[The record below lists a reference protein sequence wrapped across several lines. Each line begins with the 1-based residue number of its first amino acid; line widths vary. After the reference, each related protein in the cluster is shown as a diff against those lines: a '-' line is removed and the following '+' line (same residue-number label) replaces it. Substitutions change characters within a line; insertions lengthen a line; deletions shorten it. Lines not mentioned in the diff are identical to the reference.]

1 MKSFYEWQKEL
12 KEDSMSRMASNSI
25 GDHGTYKT
33 KMFSRYPYKPSE
45 EKALGLIENGRKN
58 IQDLIVVFEGLS
70 GFHNNDN
77 IIKSFDDFLVDL
89 RENGI
94 VF

>member
-1 MKSFYEWQKEL
+1 MKSFYEWQKEF
-12 KEDSMSRMASNSI
+12 KEDSMSRMASSSN
-25 GDHGTYKT
+25 GNHGTYKT

-45 EKALGLIENGRKN
+45 EKALKLIENGRRD
-58 IQDLIVVFEGLS
+58 IQDLIVVFEGLA

-77 IIKSFDDFLVDL
+77 IIKAFDDFLVNL